1 MIRGPEMTGD
11 QLAAIESDLHKDAA
25 AGDRYDAAQM
35 ATVDSE
41 R

>member
-11 QLAAIESDLHKDAA
+11 KLAAIKSALHNDAA

>member
-11 QLAAIESDLHKDAA
+11 KLAAIKSAIHNDVS

>member
-11 QLAAIESDLHKDAA
+11 KLAAIKSALHKDAA
-25 AGDRYDAAQM
+25 AGHRYDAAQM

>member
-11 QLAAIESDLHKDAA
+11 KLAAIESALHEDAA
-25 AGDRYDAAQM
+25 P
-35 ATVDSE
+35 ATATTPP